1 MSRTKREKMSLWK
14 KRKQLECGP
23 ETIRLLPGQD
33 HNGEG
38 IAHQPQQTNNVQHD
52 PWSTESRN
60 GSLRYSSRTPE
71 SNSLDKL

>member
-52 PWSTESRN
+52 PWSTESRQCVA
-60 GSLRYSSRTPE
+60 
-71 SNSLDKL
+71 